1 MGIYGC
7 RVCGVEF
14 AYPQPSDE
22 LLAAIYSHE
31 YFLGSEDAAAA
42 NKVAELK
49 RATARLY
56 LEAILP
62 HVKTPSARLLEIG
75 CGSGEFLLEAQERGF
90 DVEGLEYSKH
100 SSEVA
105 NARLSRNAV
114 RVGSLETADLAA
126 SSYDIIAAFDVLEH
140 FRNPA
145 QALECAY
152 SALTSSGLLVLVT
165 PSLDSWSRRLLG
177 RYWME
182 YKTEHLT
189 YFNTK
194 SLVRLLKQTGFGTI
208 EVLPNYKILSP
219 DYIRRH
225 FNKFPVPVVTPVVR
239 FIHGMLPSKVAHQK
253 VRVVA
258 SGKLAIARKG
268 T

>member
-1 MGIYGC
+1 MGIHGC

-14 AYPQPSDE
+14 AHPQPSDE
-22 LLAAIYSHE
+22 LLAAIYSHD

-42 NKVAELK
+42 ERVAELK

-56 LEAILP
+56 LDAILP
-62 HVKTPSARLLEIG
+62 HVKTRGARLLEIG
-75 CGSGEFLLEAQERGF
+75 CGAGEFLLEAQGRGF
-90 DVEGLEYSKH
+90 HVEGVEYSKH

-105 NARLSRNAV
+105 NTRLSRNAV
-114 RVGSLETADLAA
+114 RVGSLETADLPP
-126 SSYDIIAAFDVLEH
+126 SSYDIIAGFDVLEH

-152 SALTSSGLLVLVT
+152 SALASGGLLVLVT

-194 SLVRLLKQTGFGTI
+194 SLVRLLEQTGFKGI
-208 EVLPNYKILSP
+208 EFLPNYKVLSP
-219 DYIRRH
+219 DYIVRH
-225 FNKFPVPVVTPVVR
+225 FDKFPVPTVTPVVR
-239 FIHGMLPSKVAHQK
+239 FIYGMLPSKVAHQK
-253 VRVVA
+253 VRIVA
-258 SGKLAIARKG
+258 SGKLAIARKAR
-268 T
+268 